1 MCGLRDWQSL
11 PIPRFY
17 ALAKEKKRKQKRVIL
32 NGVDKYGI
40 LEFQWA
46 WTSVRYVVIVPVL
59 IEHFHL
65 VIKRLLAKPITVG
78 DGTQNAI
85 ITTAPLNKIC
95 RLSMA
100 LFAIRLQKPIRLNQH
115 QPEGHC

>member
-1 MCGLRDWQSL
+1 MHW
-11 PIPRFY
+11 P
-17 ALAKEKKRKQKRVIL
+17 KKRKENK
-32 NGVDKYGI
+32 NGLFSMALTNTELSSFNGRGRAFD
-40 LEFQWA
+40 
-46 WTSVRYVVIVPVL
+46 VVIVPVL